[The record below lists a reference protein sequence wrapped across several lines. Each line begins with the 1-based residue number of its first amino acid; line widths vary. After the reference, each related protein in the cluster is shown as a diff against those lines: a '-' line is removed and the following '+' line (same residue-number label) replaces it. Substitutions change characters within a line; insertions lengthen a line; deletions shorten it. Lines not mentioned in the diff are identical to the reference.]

1 MINIEYQDISL
12 TAKNDLT
19 VNCTD
24 KQDFSN
30 LDLLKQTNVE
40 YKKFATLEKDFWIL
54 DGTFKNFPDNPEEEN
69 FGLWS
74 ESMSDENGNFETPI
88 EIELTF
94 ANYESAV
101 GLTFKFSTLTNDYAK
116 NINIK
121 WYQNET
127 LLSDKDFELNNSEFF
142 CENSV
147 SNFNK
152 IIITCLNTNN
162 PYRYLK
168 IQDIVYGIVRNFDEN
183 ELRNVNLLEDVSLT
197 SEELKINTLDFVLNN
212 KKLVEFIFQKKQPL
226 VLSRNG
232 VLLGT
237 FFIESSKRK
246 SKTLYEISAV
256 DYIGVL
262 DKMPFPGG
270 TYTNET
276 VSNLI
281 SNILGNIPYDLDED
295 LANKTLS
302 GELEPCTRREALL
315 QVAFACCGI
324 VDTSR
329 SSVVKIYK
337 NDSTVKSSIED
348 GIYTGGSF
356 ESEEEVTEI
365 RVTLN
370 DNTQI
375 SKRNPILSADI
386 LDNVLDFSGVFISDS
401 NAQEVIDYLY
411 DYYITNKNKKT
422 DFKFIVKN
430 GEKIGDVIEYVT
442 EYLGTKKGQITQ
454 MKFGFNS
461 LKLVAKAE
469 LKDLEV

>member
-1 MINIEYQDISL
+1 MISIEYQDISL

-19 VNCTD
+19 VKCID
-24 KQDFSN
+24 KQEFSN
-30 LDLLKQTNVE
+30 LELLKQTNME
-40 YKKFATLEKDFWIL
+40 YKKFATLEKDFWVL
-54 DGTFKNFPDNPEEEN
+54 DGTFKNFPDNPEKEN

-74 ESMSDENGNFETPI
+74 ESMSDENGNFETPV
-88 EIELTF
+88 EIELVF
-94 ANYESAV
+94 SNYESAV
-101 GLTFKFSTLTNDYAK
+101 GLTFRFSTLIEDYAK
-116 NINIK
+116 NINVK
-121 WYQNET
+121 WYQDNT
-127 LLSDKDFELNNSEFF
+127 LLSEKDYELDSAEFF

-152 IIITCLNTNN
+152 IIVRCLNTNN

-168 IQDIVYGIVRNFDEN
+168 IQDIVYGTVRLFEED
-183 ELRNVNLLEDVSLT
+183 ELRSVNLLEDVSLT

-212 KKLVEFIFQKKQPL
+212 KNLIEFIFQKKQPL
-226 VLSRNG
+226 VLSRNS

-246 SKTLYEISAV
+246 SKTLYEISAI

-262 DKMPFPGG
+262 DKMPFSGG
-270 TYTNET
+270 TYSNET
-276 VSNLI
+276 VSNLV
-281 SNILGNIPYDLDED
+281 SNILGNIPYELDEN
-295 LANKTLS
+295 LENKTLS
-302 GELEPCTRREALL
+302 GTLEACTRREALL

-329 SSVVKIYK
+329 SNAVKIFK
-337 NDSTVKSSIED
+337 NDLTIKSNIED

-356 ESEEEVTEI
+356 ESEDEITEI
-365 RVTLN
+365 RLTLN
-370 DNTQI
+370 DDTQI
-375 SKRNPILSADI
+375 SKRNPILSADV
-386 LDNVLDFSGVFISDS
+386 LDNVLEFSGVFISVD
-401 NAQEVIDYLY
+401 NAEEVLNYLY
-411 DYYITNKNKKT
+411 DYYVTNKNKKA

-430 GEKIGDVIEYVT
+430 NEKVGDVIEYVT

-469 LKDLEV
+469 LKDLEG

>member
-12 TAKNDLT
+12 TAKNDLS
-19 VNCTD
+19 VRCND

-30 LDLLKQTNVE
+30 LELLKQTNVE
-40 YKKFATLEKDFWIL
+40 YKKFATFEKDFWIL
-54 DGTFKNFPDNPEEEN
+54 DGTFKNFPDNPEQEN

-88 EIELTF
+88 EIELSF
-94 ANYESAV
+94 SNYESAV
-101 GLTFKFSTLTNDYAK
+101 GLTFNFSILTDDYAK
-116 NINIK
+116 NINVK
-121 WYQNET
+121 WYQDDT
-127 LLSDKDFELNNSEFF
+127 LLSEKDFELNSAEFF

-152 IIITCLNTNN
+152 IILTCLSTNN

-168 IQDIVYGIVRNFDEN
+168 IQDIIYGVIRNFKED
-183 ELRNVNLLEDVSLT
+183 ELRSVNLLEDVSLT

-212 KKLVEFIFQKKQPL
+212 KALIDFIFQKKQPL

-232 VLLGT
+232 ILLGT

-256 DYIGVL
+256 DYIGVM
-262 DKMPFPGG
+262 DKMPFAGG
-270 TYTNET
+270 TYLNET
-276 VSNLI
+276 VANLV
-281 SNILGNIPYDLDED
+281 SNIMGNIPYELDEE
-295 LANKTLS
+295 LSNKTLS
-302 GELEPCTRREALL
+302 GTLEACTKREALL
-315 QVAFACCGI
+315 QVAFACCAI

-329 SSVVKIYK
+329 SNLVKIYK
-337 NDSTVKSSIED
+337 NDLTVKSNVED

-356 ESEEEVTEI
+356 ESEEDVTEI
-365 RVTLN
+365 RLTLN
-370 DNTQI
+370 DDTQI
-375 SKRNPILSADI
+375 SKRNPILEAEV
-386 LDNVLDFSGVFISDS
+386 LDNVLEFSGVFIGPD
-401 NAQEVIDYLY
+401 NAQEVLDYLY
-411 DYYITNKNKKT
+411 DYYITNKNKKS

-430 GEKIGDVIEYVT
+430 GEKVGDVIEYAT

-454 MKFGFNS
+454 MKFTFNS

>member
-19 VNCTD
+19 VKCID
-24 KQDFSN
+24 KQEFSN
-30 LDLLKQTNVE
+30 VELLKQSGME
-40 YKKFATLEKDFWIL
+40 YKKFATLEKDLWIL
-54 DGTFKNFPDNPEEEN
+54 DGTFKNFPDNPEKEN

-74 ESMSDENGNFETPI
+74 ESMSDENGNFETPV
-88 EIELTF
+88 EIELVF
-94 ANYESAV
+94 SNYESAV
-101 GLTFKFSTLTNDYAK
+101 GVTLRFSTLTDDYAK

-121 WYQNET
+121 WYQDDT
-127 LLSDKDFELNNSEFF
+127 LLSERNFELDSVEVF

-152 IIITCLNTNN
+152 ILITCLSTNK

-168 IQDIVYGIVRNFDEN
+168 IQDIVYGTVRLFEED
-183 ELRNVNLLEDVSLT
+183 ELRSVNLLEDVSLT

-212 KKLVEFIFQKKQPL
+212 KNLIEFIFQKKQPL

-232 VLLGT
+232 ILLGT

-262 DKMPFPGG
+262 DKMPFSGG
-270 TYTNET
+270 IYSNET
-276 VSNLI
+276 VSKLV
-281 SNILGNIPYDLDED
+281 SNILGNIPYELDD
-295 LANKTLS
+295 NLANKTLT
-302 GELEPCTRREALL
+302 GTLEACTRREALL
-315 QVAFACCGI
+315 QVAFACCAT

-329 SSVVKIYK
+329 SSVVKIFK
-337 NDSTVKSSIED
+337 NDLTIKSNVED

-356 ESEEEVTEI
+356 ESEDEITEI
-365 RVTLN
+365 RLTLN
-370 DNTQI
+370 DDTQI
-375 SKRNPILSADI
+375 SKRNPILSADV
-386 LDNVLDFSGVFISDS
+386 LDNVLEFSGVFISVD
-401 NAQEVIDYLY
+401 NAEEVLNYLY
-411 DYYITNKNKKT
+411 DYYVTNKNKKA

-430 GEKIGDVIEYVT
+430 NEKVGDVIEYVT

-469 LKDLEV
+469 LKDLEG